1 MNMTMAQPT
10 TEKNTRSRQR
20 RADDSVVINALEKM
34 VQGMLSRVSE
44 NETSLRLVEKRQDG
58 LELEVKQ
65 IKSCIEGNTDSLKR
79 MDQNLSKVLEREEKR
94 SKLIRRGEKVLMIA
108 GVLFILWALLGQERL
123 QSVIDITKGKLPVE
137 HAG

>member
-1 MNMTMAQPT
+1 MTMAQPT